1 MLKDKGLCFAVILT
15 AASGWLGTITSVPA
29 IAAES
34 ANPRVFWQSLSPAER
49 KLPRNILV
57 KGLLAQGREVPSSWQ
72 PKPAA
77 ESRSRVPA
85 SDADAEAVYRVTGD
99 DLLSLHNIMAL
110 VDIPVRTSSES
121 RSYVVV
127 TLTDAQVVEIAQYG
141 AVQRIQRV
149 KGPTAQGNTEA
160 WTAHRF
166 DGMDGINEPSNLP
179 GKPELTGSGVI
190 IGVISLPAT
199 QADVDDLVTDTSLPP
214 LYDENNPSSEPT
226 LYLYEGGL
234 GETTEG
240 LSAIDDTAGV
250 DAGLNMVQ
258 VIRDIAPGAQVVL
271 ASPGAVGDPQDMANL
286 IEALVVGRSSS
297 GEAGYIPPVDIIV
310 DDLDFLS
317 QNPFRVDLISEAI
330 AGAKEEGTLYVTA
343 AGDGG
348 HHLASDSGSNVY
360 ISEFNGIAPP
370 SDDGFLAGPTFGEL
384 HSFSSGANGYYLE
397 TTQSLTD
404 LCLFYNDDPAVAAD
418 DYDVIIWND
427 SNGDNLIDDDEYY
440 GPVIQ
445 DSGGECFALDAPAGQ
460 FPIIS
465 GTRIIVNNFVGGV
478 SDRLMLVGEREKS
491 SFVNSEGADDI
502 TATFSLTTPGAIRG
516 HAYSSDALT
525 VGGAPYFEEP
535 ADTVVPYWDT
545 DPDDDSNTDGGAL
558 AGTVSANAYSADG
571 ESSSQRLFWDKDNE
585 NNWQAVPSTD
595 ARAQP
600 NKPDLIAAS
609 AIGVRTVEPSEVVDE
624 TFHGTSASAGVV
636 AATAALYWQ
645 FREWRISEE
654 SSQDEVAPEDIL
666 RAVQAAARGNT
677 DQWSRILGYGVLDA
691 PAPLES
697 PLPPTELTL
706 VEQSLGVLQLSYER
720 AFNDVAVNP
729 ADAFLYY
736 AECSYP
742 SYPQDD
748 ELLKGFLKPADVNG
762 AQVPV
767 FLYPAN
773 NRIGEEVTCEVAT
786 IYQGN
791 LEWEGSGSATV
802 TTASSVLSPPVVTMT
817 AKSMGVAL
825 QFAASPDDSAAA
837 IDYDAVCTPN
847 LPGWPGVVTP
857 HTSESPSIYE
867 RLANPGT
874 TINCS
879 VTATVDRAGG
889 DPALTLTAVA
899 AGSATAGTPI
909 ATSLTVTPDAGG
921 VSVRW
926 IADPNL
932 VSGATNS
939 VTLKCTQ
946 GGASNVLVEQSF
958 TQASSYFVEA
968 DQSAPVQCSVTTAL
982 SGSGV
987 TTINQ
992 SAVSASASADEESVG
1007 GLPIWLLYIATQ
1019 PG

>member
-29 IAAES
+29 VAAES
-34 ANPRVFWQSLSPAER
+34 ANPRVVWQSLSPAER
-49 KLPRNILV
+49 KLPRDVLV
-57 KGLLAQGREVPSSWQ
+57 KELLAEGREVPSSWQ

-77 ESRSRVPA
+77 ESRSRVSA
-85 SDADAEAVYRVTGD
+85 SDADAGSVYRVTGE
-99 DLLSLHNIMAL
+99 DLLSLHNIMVL

-121 RSYVVV
+121 RRYVVV

-149 KGPTAQGNTEA
+149 KGPTAQGTTDA

-166 DGMDGINEPSNLP
+166 DDMDGAGEPSNLP
-179 GKPELTGSGVI
+179 GKPALTGSGVI

-214 LYDENNPSSEPT
+214 LYDENNPSSDAT

-234 GETTEG
+234 SETTEG
-240 LSAIDDTAGV
+240 LSAIDAAGV

-258 VIRDIAPGAQVVL
+258 VIRDIAPDAQVVF
-271 ASPGAVGDPQDMANL
+271 ASPGLNSDPQDMANL
-286 IEALVVGRSSS
+286 IDALVAGRGSS
-297 GEAGYIPPVDIIV
+297 GDANYIPPVDIIV
-310 DDLDFLS
+310 DDLDYLT
-317 QNPFRVDLISEAI
+317 QNPFEVGLINEAI
-330 AGAKEEGTLYVTA
+330 AAAKAAGTLYVTA
-343 AGDGG
+343 AGDHGYHKG
-348 HHLASDSGSNVY
+348 TGSYSNVY
-360 ISEFNGIAPP
+360 IDAFDGIAPP
-370 SDDGFLAGPTFGEL
+370 NDGGGAFDPDFVSEV
-384 HSFSSGANGYYLE
+384 HQFSNNEYFLE
-397 TTQSLTD
+397 TEVALTD
-404 LCLFYNDDPAVAAD
+404 LCLFWNEEPGVNATDDYELITWNDDGD
-418 DYDVIIWND
+418 GDIELGEYVIYPLD
-427 SNGDNLIDDDEYY
+427 S
-440 GPVIQ
+440 P
-445 DSGGECFALDAPAGQ
+445 GECLQPASA
-460 FPIIS
+460 IAAS
-465 GTRIIVNNFVGGV
+465 SRIIIASFAT
-478 SDRLMLVGEREKS
+478 SQTDRFMLIGERADT

-525 VGGAPYFEEP
+525 VGGAPYFEDP
-535 ADTVVPYWDT
+535 ADTVVPYWDV
-545 DPDDDSNTDGGAL
+545 DANTGGGAL

-571 ESSSQRLFWDKDNE
+571 ESSSQRLFWDKDNA
-585 NNWQAVPSTD
+585 NNWQAVLSTD

-609 AIGVRTVEPSEVVDE
+609 AIGVRGGSPVANE

-762 AQVPV
+762 AEVPV

-879 VTATVDRAGG
+879 VTATVDRDGA
-889 DPALTLTAVA
+889 PALTLTAVA